1 MIFPENFFQDEYRNG
16 FLVPQMMKR
25 AWAAKLEL
33 LQIIIDI
40 CNKYDITYF
49 AEYGTLLGAI
59 RHKGFIP
66 WDDDVDI
73 ALKRPDYNKLIRVLP
88 SELPNGIAL
97 AGPYAQTDKLFL
109 PTCQSVVATVSSDWK
124 LSDYMQRFHGFPYRN
139 MGIDIFPLDY
149 LPDDP
154 ELSSLQQYLVQ
165 KIVFCVRNWEKTN
178 EITREENV
186 KEIES
191 LCSTHIARDANIL
204 RTLIQLSDSIRAL
217 YQEND
222 GNDIAKDGFWFTNG
236 RQIATPKEWFA
247 EAITVPFENIMVTVP
262 KQYDEILTNRYGDY
276 RNPVITV
283 QTHTYPFYKTEEHA
297 LRNYLDAHGYTGSI
311 DDFVRKHYSE

>member
-1 MIFPENFFQDEYRNG
+1 
-16 FLVPQMMKR
+16 
-25 AWAAKLEL
+25 
-33 LQIIIDI
+33 
-40 CNKYDITYF
+40 
-49 AEYGTLLGAI
+49 
-59 RHKGFIP
+59 
-66 WDDDVDI
+66 
-73 ALKRPDYNKLIRVLP
+73 
-88 SELPNGIAL
+88 
-97 AGPYAQTDKLFL
+97 
-109 PTCQSVVATVSSDWK
+109 
-124 LSDYMQRFHGFPYRN
+124 

-222 GNDIAKDGFWFTNG
+222 GNDIAKDGFWFTND
-236 RQIATPKEWFA
+236 RQIATQKNGLLRRLPSHSK
-247 EAITVPFENIMVTVP
+247 
-262 KQYDEILTNRYGDY
+262 ILWLLCQNSMTRSL
-276 RNPVITV
+276 PTATVITE
-283 QTHTYPFYKTEEHA
+283 T
-297 LRNYLDAHGYTGSI
+297 RS
-311 DDFVRKHYSE
+311 